1 MKVKLYD
8 LEVENKYIEIGVY
21 EKYDTIVLFIASW
34 NENDIESV
42 NEIDINEFKK
52 AIKFLE
58 DGNI

>member
-8 LEVENKYIEIGVY
+8 LEVENKHIEIGVY
-21 EKYDTIVLFIASW
+21 EKFDTYVLFISSW
-34 NENDIESV
+34 HESNIESV
-42 NEIDINEFKK
+42 TEIDLNEFKK

>member
-8 LEVENKYIEIGVY
+8 LEVENKHIEIGVY
-21 EKYDTIVLFIASW
+21 EKYDTLVLFISSW
-34 NENDIESV
+34 HESNIESV
-42 NEIDINEFKK
+42 TEIDLNEFKK